1 MLVTRCCLQIT
12 QVLFFQ
18 LNTILALSTNIYR
31 EQENMIIYILLL
43 PLGHISNMN
52 LSHRECLSPG
62 QESPHGSYLRTR
74 GLHRMNRPS
83 NSWSEEEI
91 SSWLGVISLTTGISW
106 IITIIELFRITRWVI
121 SIEYQLHHLHRID
134 LGCSCRT
141 CMFPFRTSV
150 SKFSELI

>member
-52 LSHRECLSPG
+52 LSHRQCLA
-62 QESPHGSYLRTR
+62 
-74 GLHRMNRPS
+74 
-83 NSWSEEEI
+83 
-91 SSWLGVISLTTGISW
+91 LGRKSLTD
-106 IITIIELFRITRWVI
+106 
-121 SIEYQLHHLHRID
+121 H
-134 LGCSCRT
+134 
-141 CMFPFRTSV
+141 TSV
-150 SKFSELI
+150 RVAYTA